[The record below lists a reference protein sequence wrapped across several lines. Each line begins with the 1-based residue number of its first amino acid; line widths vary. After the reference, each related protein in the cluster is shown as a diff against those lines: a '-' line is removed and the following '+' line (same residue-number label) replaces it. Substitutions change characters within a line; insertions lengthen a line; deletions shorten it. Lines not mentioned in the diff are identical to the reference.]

1 MNIRAERQVRVT
13 SMTEQKKK
21 LLKAKIA
28 AALYH
33 EEGRV
38 PTKEEVEKWTK
49 FAKVLYTAV
58 LGLHF
63 EREQQKK
70 EGQLAIFSS
79 LCFATTTDKS
89 AIVTGLVVSTAA
101 QSLRA
106 MAMAA
111 SLAAT

>member
-1 MNIRAERQVRVT
+1 
-13 SMTEQKKK
+13 MTKQKQKM
-21 LLKAKIA
+21 LKAKIA

-38 PTKEEVEKWTK
+38 PTAEEIEKWTK

-70 EGQLAIFSS
+70 NGQLAIF
-79 LCFATTTDKS
+79 
-89 AIVTGLVVSTAA
+89 
-101 QSLRA
+101 
-106 MAMAA
+106 
-111 SLAAT
+111 

>member
-1 MNIRAERQVRVT
+1 MTRQKQR
-13 SMTEQKKK
+13 

-38 PTKEEVEKWTK
+38 PTAQEIEKWTK

-63 EREQQKK
+63 ERQTQKK
-70 EGQLAIFSS
+70 NGQLVIF
-79 LCFATTTDKS
+79 
-89 AIVTGLVVSTAA
+89 
-101 QSLRA
+101 
-106 MAMAA
+106 
-111 SLAAT
+111 

>member
-1 MNIRAERQVRVT
+1 
-13 SMTEQKKK
+13 MTTQKQK

-38 PTKEEVEKWTK
+38 PTPEEIEKWTK

-63 EREQQKK
+63 EREAQKK
-70 EGQLAIFSS
+70 DGQLAIF
-79 LCFATTTDKS
+79 
-89 AIVTGLVVSTAA
+89 
-101 QSLRA
+101 
-106 MAMAA
+106 
-111 SLAAT
+111 

>member
-1 MNIRAERQVRVT
+1 
-13 SMTEQKKK
+13 MTKQKQK

-38 PTKEEVEKWTK
+38 PTTEEIEKWTK
-49 FAKVLYTAV
+49 FATVLYTAM

-70 EGQLAIFSS
+70 DGQLAIF
-79 LCFATTTDKS
+79 
-89 AIVTGLVVSTAA
+89 
-101 QSLRA
+101 
-106 MAMAA
+106 
-111 SLAAT
+111 

>member
-1 MNIRAERQVRVT
+1 MTRQK
-13 SMTEQKKK
+13 QK

-38 PTKEEVEKWTK
+38 PTAQEIEKWTK

-70 EGQLAIFSS
+70 DGQLAIF
-79 LCFATTTDKS
+79 
-89 AIVTGLVVSTAA
+89 
-101 QSLRA
+101 
-106 MAMAA
+106 
-111 SLAAT
+111 

>member
-1 MNIRAERQVRVT
+1 
-13 SMTEQKKK
+13 MTKQKHK

-38 PTKEEVEKWTK
+38 PTAEEIEKWTK

-63 EREQQKK
+63 ERQQQKK
-70 EGQLAIFSS
+70 ERQLAIF
-79 LCFATTTDKS
+79 
-89 AIVTGLVVSTAA
+89 
-101 QSLRA
+101 
-106 MAMAA
+106 
-111 SLAAT
+111 